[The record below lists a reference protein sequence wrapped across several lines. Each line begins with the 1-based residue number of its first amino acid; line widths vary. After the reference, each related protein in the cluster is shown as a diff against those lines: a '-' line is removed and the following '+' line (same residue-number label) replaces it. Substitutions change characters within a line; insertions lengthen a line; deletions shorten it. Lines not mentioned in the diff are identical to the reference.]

1 MAVFAPY
8 SHKAENY
15 PETLMSVTLV
25 RQYTV
30 FLPNVPGALS
40 KFVELFAN
48 EGINI
53 IGIASEIRDDSG
65 VVRVAV
71 DTDRK
76 VSHVLTG
83 AGFTTIET
91 PMLSLVLPDKPGQM
105 LHLTKLLGEHSI
117 NITTVYGTAMGG
129 SSSRLLLNAS
139 DIDKALEILKE
150 ALEEK

>member
-1 MAVFAPY
+1 MPV
-8 SHKAENY
+8 K
-15 PETLMSVTLV
+15 LI

-48 EGINI
+48 EGVNI

-71 DTDRK
+71 DADLK
-76 VSHVLTG
+76 VSHLLTG

-91 PMLSLVLPDKPGQM
+91 SMISLELPDKPGA
-105 LHLTKLLGEHSI
+105 LLRLTKILGESGI
-117 NITTVYGTAMGG
+117 NITTVYGTSFGG
-129 SSSRLLLNAS
+129 SSGRLLLNVS
-139 DIDKALEILKE
+139 DAEKALEVLRAE
-150 ALEEK
+150 MGLR

>member
-1 MAVFAPY
+1 MV
-8 SHKAENY
+8 K
-15 PETLMSVTLV
+15 LI

-71 DTDRK
+71 EADRK
-76 VSHVLTG
+76 VSHILTG

-91 PMLSLVLPDKPGQM
+91 SMLSVELPDMPGE
-105 LHLTKLLGEHSI
+105 LLKLTKLLGESNI
-117 NITTVYGTAMGG
+117 NITTVYGTSFGG
-129 SSSRLLLNAS
+129 ASGRLLMNVS
-139 DIDKALEILKE
+139 DADKALVVLQA
-150 ALEEK
+150 ALGAK

>member
-1 MAVFAPY
+1 MV
-8 SHKAENY
+8 K
-15 PETLMSVTLV
+15 LI

-71 DTDRK
+71 DADRK
-76 VSHVLTG
+76 VSHILTG

-91 PMLSLVLPDKPGQM
+91 SMLSVELPDKPGEL
-105 LHLTKLLGEHSI
+105 LHLARILGESNI
-117 NITTVYGTAMGG
+117 NITTVYGTSFGG
-129 SSSRLLLNAS
+129 SSGRLLLNVS
-139 DIDKALEILKE
+139 DPDKALEVLK
-150 ALEEK
+150 ATLNQK

>member
-1 MAVFAPY
+1 MPV
-8 SHKAENY
+8 K
-15 PETLMSVTLV
+15 LV

-48 EGINI
+48 EGVNI

-71 DTDRK
+71 DADRK
-76 VSHVLTG
+76 VSHILTG

-91 PMLSLVLPDKPGQM
+91 PMISLELPDKPGQ
-105 LHLTKLLGEHSI
+105 LLQLAKALSEHKI
-117 NITTVYGTAMGG
+117 NITTVYGTSIGG
-129 SSSRLLLNAS
+129 ADGRLLLNAS
-139 DIDKALEILKE
+139 DPEKAIEVLKGE
-150 ALEEK
+150 LGLK

>member
-1 MAVFAPY
+1 MV
-8 SHKAENY
+8 K
-15 PETLMSVTLV
+15 LI

-65 VVRVAV
+65 VVRIAV
-71 DTDRK
+71 DADRK
-76 VSHVLTG
+76 VSHILTG

-91 PMLSLVLPDKPGQM
+91 SMLSVELPDKPGE
-105 LHLTKLLGEHSI
+105 LLRLSRILGENGI
-117 NITTVYGTAMGG
+117 NITTVYGTSFGG
-129 SSSRLLLNAS
+129 CSGRLLLNAS
-139 DIDKALEILKE
+139 DPDKALEVLKA
-150 ALEEK
+150 ALKPN